1 MTEGM
6 KSPADIHEMLVEY
19 GLQLYHDLFVAGFK
33 FLTEGGRYPGMAK
46 PTQAELRA
54 YFQSLPDEAWQA
66 MAQQDPKGAQK
77 AVQQYERLA
86 VDPQTLQEPII

>member
-1 MTEGM
+1 MTT
-6 KSPADIHEMLVEY
+6 PAEQLQDAVEY
-19 GLQLYHDLFVAGFK
+19 GLQTYHDLFVSGFK

-66 MAQQDPKGAQK
+66 MAQSDPKGAQK

-86 VDPQTLQEPII
+86 VDPQTLQEPLI